1 MANKYLDDTGLSYL
15 WSQLKT
21 KFLGKNLG
29 SSAANKM
36 LYTDSSGNVSTRKVV
51 EGYTIV
57 NVLPTQ
63 NIDENTVYLIP
74 SSVDPGGGG
83 GSAIE
88 YSLSISGNVITLS
101 GTDGSTSSVT
111 LPIYNGGVE

>member
-51 EGYTIV
+51 EGYTLV
-57 NVLPTQ
+57 NSLPTQ
-63 NIDENTVYLIP
+63 NIDENTVYLVP
-74 SSVDPGGGG
+74 TVMDTPGSGNYV
-83 GSAIE
+83 E
-88 YSLSISGNVITLS
+88 YSISISGNVITLT
-101 GTDGSTSSVT
+101 GTDGSTSTVT
-111 LPIYNGGVE
+111 LPVYNGGVQ

>member
-51 EGYTIV
+51 EGYTLV
-57 NVLPTQ
+57 NSLPTQ

-74 SSVDPGGGG
+74 TVLDTPGGNY
-83 GSAIE
+83 IE
-88 YSLSISGNVITLS
+88 YSISISGNVITLT
-101 GTDGSTSSVT
+101 GTDGSTSTVT
-111 LPIYNGGVE
+111 LPVYNGGVQ

>member
-15 WSQLKT
+15 WSQLKL

-29 SSAANKM
+29 NSAANKT

-51 EGYTIV
+51 EGYTLV
-57 NVLPTQ
+57 NSLPTQ

-74 SSVDPGGGG
+74 TVLDTPGGGNYV
-83 GSAIE
+83 E
-88 YSLSISGNVITLS
+88 YSISISGNVITLT
-101 GTDGSTSSVT
+101 GTDGSTSTVT
-111 LPIYNGGVE
+111 LPIYNGGVQ